1 MRCATL
7 GLMAS
12 FPLHTITSAP
22 GGAKPFLALAQRLFK
37 RAPNLAATLAES
49 PQAIEAYFALDGF
62 FARSELSESERKVV
76 LLAASI
82 EQECHYCTAFHL
94 AAARQAGLAE
104 AAILAL
110 QEGTELEDARQE
122 ALRAFTIAI
131 VRRRGV
137 NCTAEADAVLRQGF
151 SRAALLDVML
161 GVALEVFANYV
172 NHIAETPVD
181 DWLAPTHTGAA
192 P

>member
-1 MRCATL
+1 
-7 GLMAS
+7 MAS

-37 RAPNLAATLAES
+37 RVPNLAATLAES
-49 PQAIEAYFALDGF
+49 PPAIEAYFALDGF
-62 FARSELSESERKVV
+62 FARAELSESERKIV
-76 LLAASI
+76 LLAVSI

-94 AAARQAGLAE
+94 AAARQAGLPE
-104 AAILAL
+104 TVIMAL
-110 QEGTELEDARQE
+110 HQRIEFEDARQD
-122 ALRAFTIAI
+122 ALRAYTIAM

-137 NCTAEADAVLRQGF
+137 DCEAEADEMLRQGF

-181 DWLAPTHTGAA
+181 DWLAPAA
-192 P
+192 ASESP